1 MKKRLLLTMLLVF
14 SVSILF
20 AQSKITGKVTTSEN
34 GSELPGV
41 SVSVKGSTRGT
52 TTNAN
57 GVFTI
62 NASPSETLVFTFVG
76 FKATSVKV
84 GKLSTIN
91 VQLDQ
96 DISELNEVVVVGYGT
111 QSKKVITG
119 AVASVSGKEIA
130 SQPLQS
136 FDQGLQGRVSPCTL
150 R

>member
-96 DISELNEVVVVGYGT
+96 DISELNEVVVVG
-111 QSKKVITG
+111 
-119 AVASVSGKEIA
+119 
-130 SQPLQS
+130 
-136 FDQGLQGRVSPCTL
+136 
-150 R
+150 